1 MGIRLLNTAASTLV
15 TYTFRA
21 DGIGKSRC
29 ILLRPVRRM
38 SETVMTRVLHQD
50 SSRHM
55 DTVDVEKDTR
65 RSCLLRIT
73 VHTADWH
80 GGAARQVRPGQAA
93 GQRTARMA
101 SWPDG
106 EEADCLGGN
115 AAGSKAADS
124 SGGRAAGWRRSGLVG
139 AVRMARRADGEEA
152 AWSGL
157 FGWQVGRM
165 AKQRPCRGCSGDK
178 SAGWRRS
185 GLEGAVR
192 MARQPDGDEASR
204 SGVGRS
210 GVIVR
215 VDDRQVSRAG

>member
-1 MGIRLLNTAASTLV
+1 MGIRLLNTAAITPV

-29 ILLRPVRRM
+29 ILLRAVRRM

-73 VHTADWH
+73 VHTAAWH

-93 GQRTARMA
+93 GQRTAREA
-101 SWPDG
+101 RRPGG
-106 EEADCLGGN
+106 EEAAWKGLFGWQ
-115 AAGSKAADS
+115 
-124 SGGRAAGWRRSGLVG
+124 GGRMAKKRPVRGCSDGKAAGWRRSGLVG
-139 AVRMARRADGEEA
+139 AVRRASRQGGKA
-152 AWSGL
+152 A
-157 FGWQVGRM
+157 
-165 AKQRPCRGCSGDK
+165 A
-178 SAGWRRS
+178 RS
-185 GLEGAVR
+185 GA
-192 MARQPDGDEASR
+192 
-204 SGVGRS
+204 GRS
-210 GVIVR
+210 GVVVR